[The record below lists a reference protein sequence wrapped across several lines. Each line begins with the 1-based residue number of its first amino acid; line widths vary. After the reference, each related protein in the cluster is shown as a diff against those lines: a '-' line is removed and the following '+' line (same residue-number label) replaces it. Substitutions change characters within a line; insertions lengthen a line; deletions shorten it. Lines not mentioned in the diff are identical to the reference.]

1 MKNEEPN
8 QLNAKV
14 EFENFKS
21 DYFLIK
27 LFDIVTKNKSLKI
40 MKYNK
45 KLQKRLN
52 LDINSYKEYSKILS
66 SIEIELKPADG
77 KYGRFINILEKDK
90 EYFKIYFDDS
100 KEEIKRYNL
109 EENEKVKNIK
119 IIIKHQV
126 KSFEHLFDWCQCI
139 SSIFFKKFKIL

>member
-1 MKNEEPN
+1 
-8 QLNAKV
+8 
-14 EFENFKS
+14 
-21 DYFLIK
+21 
-27 LFDIVTKNKSLKI
+27 

-52 LDINSYKEYSKILS
+52 LDINSYKVYSKILS

-100 KEEIKRYNL
+100 KEEIKR
-109 EENEKVKNIK
+109 
-119 IIIKHQV
+119 
-126 KSFEHLFDWCQCI
+126 
-139 SSIFFKKFKIL
+139 

>member
-1 MKNEEPN
+1 
-8 QLNAKV
+8 
-14 EFENFKS
+14 
-21 DYFLIK
+21 
-27 LFDIVTKNKSLKI
+27 

-66 SIEIELKPADG
+66 SIEIELKFDDN
-77 KYGRFINILEKDK
+77 KYGTFINISDEENDD
-90 EYFKIYFDDS
+90 FHIYFDNS

-139 SSIFFKKFKIL
+139 SSIFFKKFKILQK